1 VSAPSNRRRRR
12 QEEPEEHADERWL
25 LTYSDMITLL
35 MALFIVMWA
44 ISSVNVSKFDQLK
57 ASLNSAFSG
66 KILPQN
72 NSVLTGQRSAL
83 SQDGAPVTSITQSS
97 SQPAFTMKSI
107 AASISAA
114 AEHQDLENLKRIE
127 RQVESYA
134 KKHGFAGRIRT
145 SIDERGLVV
154 RLLTDEVL
162 FDSGQAVLKSKSLPL
177 LAEIS
182 TLLTRGGLVNHVR
195 VEGNTDNVP
204 ISGAGFPSNWELSSA
219 RADAVLQFLLAHG
232 VAPSRLSATGYAD
245 QNPVASNATVEG
257 RGLNRRVDLVVLRRT
272 FAQSQGVSP

>member
-1 VSAPSNRRRRR
+1 MSAPSNRRRRR
-12 QEEPEEHADERWL
+12 TEEPEEHPDERWL

-66 KILPQN
+66 KVLPQN
-72 NSVLTGQRSAL
+72 NSVLTGQRAAFA
-83 SQDGAPVTSITQSS
+83 QDGAPVTSITQSS

-114 AEHQDLENLKRIE
+114 AAHQDLQNLKRIE

-134 KKHGFAGRIRT
+134 RKHGFAGKIRT
-145 SIDERGLVV
+145 SVDERGLVV

-162 FDSGQAVLKSKSLPL
+162 FDSGEAVLKSKSLPL

-182 TLLTRGGLVNHVR
+182 TLLTRGGISNHVR

-204 ISGAGFPSNWELSSA
+204 ISGGAFPSNWELSSA
-219 RADAVLQFLLAHG
+219 RADAVLQFLLTHG
-232 VAPSRLSATGYAD
+232 VAPSRLSETGYAD
-245 QNPVASNATVEG
+245 QNPVAPNATAEE
-257 RGLNRRVDLVVLRRT
+257 RGLNRRVDLVVLRRSSDT
-272 FAQSQGVSP
+272 SGGVTP